1 MYTGCIYRHWLV
13 NDKGKEKSYVGQV
26 HSAKDNIIKKPEV
39 RWNEGRGYTYD
50 NSKPNK
56 QSDSKIANAIRK
68 YGWDNFNHDILLKIE
83 CQTLDELMFWLDEWE
98 KWYIEKY
105 DSFYNGYNSTLG
117 GKGAKGLCGNMNGM
131 YNCGEKHPLY
141 GKHLTE
147 EHRGRISN
155 TLKGRTL
162 SNEHRAKISIA
173 NTGEGN
179 GMYNRPHTEESR
191 EKMRMN
197 RPDQNGS
204 NNPNAKSV
212 ICLNNG
218 YIFATAIEA
227 GKWCG
232 VKTVAK
238 AARKG
243 RVTGIHPETGEKL
256 VWMYLDEFNNLHMT
270 NDEIDDYIKEKQ
282 TQRKPY
288 SQGDKNPRA
297 KRVVCLET
305 MQVFTTIKKASEW
318 CGSSSVGAY
327 LKGKTKYGGLH
338 PNTGQPL
345 HWMYYNDWLE
355 LQNN

>member
-1 MYTGCIYRHWLV
+1 MYTGYIYRHWII
-13 NDKGKEKSYVGQV
+13 NDNGEGKSYVGQV
-26 HSAKDNIIKKPEV
+26 HSAKDGVVRKPET
-39 RWNEGRGYTYD
+39 RWKKGKGYA
-50 NSKPNK
+50 PNK
-56 QSDSKIANAIRK
+56 GDKPSHFWNAICK
-68 YGWDNFNHDILLKIE
+68 HGWDNFKHDILLKIE
-83 CQTLDELMFWLDEWE
+83 CATLDELMFWLDEWE
-98 KWYIEKY
+98 CYYIWYY
-105 DSFYNGYNSTLG
+105 DSFYNGYNGTLG
-117 GKGAKGLCGNMNGM
+117 GHGVKGLC
-131 YNCGEKHPLY
+131 
-141 GKHLTE
+141 
-147 EHRGRISN
+147 
-155 TLKGRTL
+155 
-162 SNEHRAKISIA
+162 
-173 NTGEGN
+173 GEGN
-179 GMYNRPHTEESR
+179 GMYGRQHTEES
-191 EKMRMN
+191 KKLMSMN

-204 NNPNAKSV
+204 ENPNAKAV
-212 ICLNNG
+212 VCLNNN
-218 YIFATAIEA
+218 YIFPTAIEA
-227 GKWCG
+227 GQWCG

-243 RVTGIHPETGEKL
+243 RVAGIHPETEEKL

-270 NDEIDDYIKEKQ
+270 DNEINDYIKEKQ

-305 MQVFTTIKKASEW
+305 MQVFTTIKEASEW

>member
-1 MYTGCIYRHWLV
+1 MYIGYIYRHWIV
-13 NDKGKEKSYVGQV
+13 NDKGNEKSYVGQV
-26 HSAKDNIIKKPEV
+26 HSAKDNVVKNPKK
-39 RWNEGRGYTYD
+39 RWNNGKGYAPRKD
-50 NSKPNK
+50 EKPSNFW
-56 QSDSKIANAIRK
+56 NAICK

-83 CQTLDELMFWLDEWE
+83 CKTLDELMFWLDEWE
-98 KWYIEKY
+98 CYYVWYY
-105 DSFYNGYNSTLG
+105 DSFYNGYNGTLG
-117 GKGAKGLCGNMNGM
+117 GCGAKGLCGDRNGM
-131 YNCGEKHPLY
+131 YQCGTKHPLY

-147 EHRGRISN
+147 EHRNNISN
-155 TLKGRTL
+155 SLKGKPL
-162 SNEHRAKISIA
+162 NEERKKSIGIA
-173 NTGEGN
+173 NTGSRN
-179 GMYNRPHTEESR
+179 GMYGRQHTEES
-191 EKMRMN
+191 KKLMSMN

-204 NNPNAKSV
+204 ENPNAKAV
-212 ICLNNG
+212 ICLNNN
-218 YIFATAIEA
+218 YIFPTAIEA
-227 GKWCG
+227 GQWCG

-243 RVTGIHPETGEKL
+243 RVAGIHPETEEKL

-270 NDEIDDYIKEKQ
+270 DNEINDYIKEKQ

-305 MQVFTTIKKASEW
+305 MQVFTTIKEASEW